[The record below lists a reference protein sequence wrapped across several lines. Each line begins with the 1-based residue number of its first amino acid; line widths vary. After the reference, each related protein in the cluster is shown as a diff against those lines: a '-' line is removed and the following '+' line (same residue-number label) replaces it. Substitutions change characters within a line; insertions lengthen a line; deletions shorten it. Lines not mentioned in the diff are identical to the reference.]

1 MLQEIYLIDE
11 DKTLKDI
18 LKKIFK
24 SDKDYRFS
32 NVSESKIEVALKN
45 IPSLIII
52 NEDTITSKNALELC
66 KKIKEDDDNSI
77 TPIIV
82 ISSEKNHDHRI
93 SLLELGIAHYIKHPI
108 DEEYLYYTIQ
118 NILNL
123 IYINRRVS
131 PLTGL
136 PGNVQ
141 IQAEIKKRFLSKET
155 FAMMYLDLDNFKAY
169 NDLYGFLKGDEIIKF
184 TAKTILKNIHTEE
197 YEDSFVG
204 HVGGDDYI
212 AIVSETD
219 YDKICQNIIAD
230 FDTNVLKYFTEED
243 AEKGYMEVE
252 NRKGILEEFPLTSI
266 SIGVVEV
273 EKGRFANVLEIG
285 EAGASV
291 KHLAKTI
298 QGSTYVIDRRKHHE
312 NKWNFWDIPKKLQ
325 NPIFAHSLKRGFK
338 WIKK

>member
-1 MLQEIYLIDE
+1 MVQEIYIIDE
-11 DKTLKDI
+11 DKAIKETLKTM
-18 LKKIFK
+18 FK
-24 SDKDYRFS
+24 GDKEYRFT
-32 NVSESKIEVALKN
+32 NVPESKLEVALKN

-52 NEDTITSKNALELC
+52 NEDALESKNAIQMC
-66 KKIKEDDDNSI
+66 NTIKQDEDNSI

-82 ISSEKNHDHRI
+82 LSTNKEHEHK
-93 SLLELGIAHYIKHPI
+93 LEMLKLGVSHYIKHPI
-108 DEEYLYYTIQ
+108 DEEYMLYTIQ
-118 NILNL
+118 NVLNL
-123 IYINRRVS
+123 IYKNRRVS

-141 IQAEIKKRFLSKET
+141 IQAEMKKRFSSKET

-184 TAKTILKNIHTEE
+184 TAKTILKNVHTEE
-197 YEDSFVG
+197 YEDCFVG
-204 HVGGDDYI
+204 HIGGDDFV
-212 AIVSETD
+212 AIISETN

-230 FDTNVLKYFTEED
+230 FDSNVLKYFTDED
-243 AEKGYMEVE
+243 VKKGYMEVE
-252 NRKGILEEFPLTSI
+252 NRKGIMEQFPLTSI
-266 SIGVVEV
+266 SIGVVEI

-312 NKWNFWDIPKKLQ
+312 NDEIVERKSSN
-325 NPIFAHSLKRGFK
+325 
-338 WIKK
+338 